1 VFADFATTVATLA
14 LAAAAPGSVT
24 LTNGPVRATLS
35 GDGSV
40 SGTTLGSVSALTLRV
55 ERAGVVGF
63 DGPLR
68 RCRFGCSPTDPLGA
82 RFARLRVRDL
92 DGDAEPEVAVERADG
107 FNPCCSLEVAILRF
121 DPATGTYREVDRQF
135 GSTFGVT
142 QLDGGGPAEL
152 VGEDLR
158 FYGRFAPQVAGVF
171 LPPQI
176 LHLLPVDGFGDVTAR
191 FPRRVARHAR
201 AIRRLLRQTEAI
213 VDGRR
218 RGNRDLARIGLR
230 PMLAA
235 YAADQRLLGHR
246 SVGNRRL
253 AANVARKRVSPAF
266 RRHVLRFLRR
276 HGYR

>member
-1 VFADFATTVATLA
+1 VFADLATTVATLA
-14 LAAAAPGSVT
+14 LAAAGPGAVTVTSGPVKAT
-24 LTNGPVRATLS
+24 LT

-40 SGTTLGSVSALTLRV
+40 SGTTLGSTSALTLRI
-55 ERAGVVGF
+55 ERAGAVGF

-68 RCRFGCSPTDPLGA
+68 RCRFGCSPTEPFGA

-92 DGDAEPEVAVERADG
+92 DGDAEPEVVVERGDG
-107 FNPCCSLEVAILRF
+107 FNPCCSLEVAILRL
-121 DPATGTYREVDRQF
+121 DRATGTYRELDRQF
-135 GSTFGVT
+135 GSKFGVT

-158 FYGRFAPQVAGVF
+158 FYTRFAPSLAGVF

-176 LHLLPVDGFGDVTAR
+176 LHLLPVDGFGDVTTR
-191 FPRRVARHAR
+191 FPRRVTAHAR
-201 AIRRLLRQTEAI
+201 AMRRLLRQTAAI
-213 VDGRR
+213 VDRRR

-235 YAADQRLLGHR
+235 YAADQRLLGR
-246 SVGNRRL
+246 RAVGNRRL

-276 HGYR
+276 RGYH